1 MTPER
6 RLAENIR
13 RINPTAMWLTQ
24 GEVTATDGVTCSV
37 KIGDAELEGIRLR
50 ASLSDVDKQ
59 ILIVPKVGSAVTLGC
74 LTADLNNM
82 VVLQVDEIE
91 SITVNGGGLGGL
103 VKIQE
108 LTDKLNELV
117 DMFNEHTHMVAPGGI
132 SVTGP
137 AGSMANTTPVT
148 IPEINSKANKFNTSD
163 YEDENITH

>member
-50 ASLSDVDKQ
+50 ASLSNVEKQ

-91 SITVNGGGLGGL
+91 SITVNGGELGGL

-117 DMFNEHTHMVAPGGI
+117 DKFNSHTHSLASGTVNVAGTMGSATNAQSI
-132 SVTGP
+132 TVP
-137 AGSMANTTPVT
+137 ATTK
-148 IPEINSKANKFNTSD
+148 KADKFNTSD
-163 YEDENITH
+163 YEDETITH

>member
-1 MTPER
+1 MTQER

-50 ASLSDVDKQ
+50 ASLSDVEKQ
-59 ILIVPKVGSAVTLGC
+59 ILIVPKIGSAVTLGC

-117 DMFNEHTHMVAPGGI
+117 DKFNSHTHSLTSGTVN
-132 SVTGP
+132 V
-137 AGSMANTTPVT
+137 AGSMGSATNAQPITVPAITA
-148 IPEINSKANKFNTSD
+148 KADKFNTSD
-163 YEDENITH
+163 YEDETITH